1 MTEAAAR
8 RALVRYSR
16 AMYGA
21 GWVANHDGNL
31 SARLGDDRFVCTP
44 TAFSKADV
52 DLDDL
57 LVVDADGQRL
67 AGAHKPF
74 SELALHLA
82 IYRARPD
89 VRAVVH
95 AHPPSATAFGAA
107 GKPLPHP
114 FLPEAVVSI
123 GASVPMVERTLPGK
137 PAVDALVPHV
147 RRCDAVCIAG
157 NGVFTWGPDLET
169 AYLRL
174 ELVEHLARI
183 ALAALPLGGVAL
195 LPDAMVADLVS
206 RRVKSGLAAPDE
218 VPPTK
223 AADTVA
229 RTVEAAPA
237 GDAASRAAQRA
248 LAGLPGADP
257 ALVARLA
264 AELAAGLGAR

>member
-1 MTEAAAR
+1 
-8 RALVRYSR
+8 
-16 AMYGA
+16 
-21 GWVANHDGNL
+21 
-31 SARLGDDRFVCTP
+31 
-44 TAFSKADV
+44 
-52 DLDDL
+52 
-57 LVVDADGQRL
+57 
-67 AGAHKPF
+67 
-74 SELALHLA
+74 
-82 IYRARPD
+82 
-89 VRAVVH
+89 
-95 AHPPSATAFGAA
+95 
-107 GKPLPHP
+107 
-114 FLPEAVVSI
+114 
-123 GASVPMVERTLPGK
+123 
-137 PAVDALVPHV
+137 
-147 RRCDAVCIAG
+147 VCIAG

-229 RTVEAAPA
+229 RTVEPAPA

-264 AELAAGLGAR
+264 AELAARSAPGSERRRRTDDPGRPSNFPHVTPSATRGSGNGKERKPRRFRRARMARTGRSSTPR